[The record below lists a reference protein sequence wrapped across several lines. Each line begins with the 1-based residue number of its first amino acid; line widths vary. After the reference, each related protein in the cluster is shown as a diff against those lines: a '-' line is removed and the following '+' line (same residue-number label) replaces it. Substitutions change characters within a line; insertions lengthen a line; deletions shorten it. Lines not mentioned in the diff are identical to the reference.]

1 MLVISERSKD
11 IILILLNNQKKFT
24 TIAEIAKELAVTSRT
39 VYRQLDEVYEVIEK
53 NQLALINE
61 SGQGFKICGE
71 IENFTALQTNITEN
85 ATALAVK
92 NRPYWIIFLLLNEEV
107 LKAEYLSLILAV
119 SVQSIRNDFN
129 DVRKILKEYDLV
141 LTMKK
146 GEGATIEGPETKK
159 RIFLLNHFQKNIDFF
174 EILKLVD
181 TGIIRDINMEIKIL
195 RDYGYFQLFS
205 QVIPLLRKIFEIGK
219 FQVSDVT
226 FQDYVLLLSIMLQ
239 RNQEELSK
247 DYYLTNLAQA
257 NTQPEALFTILK
269 EGLEET
275 FQVKFSENQQLFLEW
290 VVSINN
296 KVETNKELELI
307 RKVNDFIIFV
317 ESVMGCR
324 LRNDLALQNALYEHL
339 DRAIS
344 RIDSG
349 ITVQNP
355 MLKEIRKNYN
365 KLFQTIKRG
374 AEVVFKE
381 STFPDDEIGF
391 LTLHFSVALD
401 KVMDRS
407 ITALIVC
414 SSGMGSSKMLASRLT
429 REIPEIE
436 VKKIISFLKL
446 YDEDLD
452 NYDMVFSTISLP
464 LNEHEYMMVSPLLNK
479 KELVAVNEALNSI
492 RYAKLHRKELLLPQ
506 PGNFSKNWIANLG
519 EVSQIAQNSQNILNR
534 FSVEK
539 IDDLQSLP
547 ALYHYLNDFYQ
558 REFPGSKIQLEET
571 IHQSSIFAI
580 PDTQIGYIQYQSA
593 EIQEIRFN
601 VFSLTVG
608 ASFPTVDQS
617 TAMVRSIICI
627 LSPKTEAPM
636 ISDLISLLT
645 MFIIESPEHIQLFE
659 RADAVGIKQLLQ
671 EKIRDLILEK
681 IL

>member
-53 NQLALINE
+53 NQLSLINE
-61 SGQGFKICGE
+61 TGKGFKISGE
-71 IENFTALQTNITEN
+71 TGDFAVLEANITEN
-85 ATALAVK
+85 TADFAVK
-92 NRPYWIIFLLLNEEV
+92 NRPYWIIFLLLNEDV

-119 SVQSIRNDFN
+119 SVQSIRNDFGE
-129 DVRKILKEYDLV
+129 VRKILKEYDLI

-146 GEGATIEGPETKK
+146 GEGAIIEGPETKK
-159 RIFLLNHFQKNIDFF
+159 RIFLLNHLQRNIDFF
-174 EILKLVD
+174 EILRLVD
-181 TGIIRDINMEIKIL
+181 TGIVRDINVEIKIL
-195 RDYGYFQLFS
+195 RDYEYFQLFS
-205 QVIPLLRKIFEIGK
+205 QIIPLLRKIFELGK

-226 FQDYVLLLSIMLQ
+226 FQDYVLLLTIMVK
-239 RNQEELSK
+239 RNQEELSR

-257 NTQPEALFTILK
+257 NTQPEVLFTILK
-269 EGLEET
+269 EGLEEE
-275 FQVKFSENQQLFLEW
+275 FQMIFSENQQLFLEW

-307 RKVNDFIIFV
+307 RKVNDFIVFV

-374 AEVVFKE
+374 AEVVFSK

-436 VKKIISFLKL
+436 IKKIISFLKL
-446 YDEDLD
+446 YDENLD

-464 LNEHEYMMVSPLLNK
+464 LNEHDYMMVSPLLNK
-479 KELVAVNEALNSI
+479 KELVAVNEAINSI

-506 PGNFSKNWIANLG
+506 PGNFSKNWITNLG
-519 EVSQIAQNSQNILNR
+519 EVSSIAENSQNILSH

-539 IDDLQSLP
+539 INDLQNLP
-547 ALYHYLNDFYQ
+547 ALYQYLNCFYQ
-558 REFPGSKIQLEET
+558 QQFPDAKIQLEET
-571 IHQSSIFAI
+571 AQQSSIFAI
-580 PDTQIGYIQYQSA
+580 PDTQLGYIQYQST

-601 VFSLTVG
+601 VFSLASG
-608 ASFPTVDQS
+608 AEFPTVDQS
-617 TAMVRSIICI
+617 TAIVRSIICI
-627 LSPKTEAPM
+627 VSPKTEVSI

-659 RADAVGIKQLLQ
+659 RADTIGIKQLLQ